1 MEILVAALILSMG
14 IAGEERPKYPTISSL
29 LRLQLPC
36 LKYEIVESNLKYTG
50 EQLRISA
57 ITAGGESLVEMWVDQ
72 ENNDWTV
79 VLHTI
84 ADDEGCI
91 VATGKGV
98 VEEVPNTTIKEKA
111 LNEKS

>member
-14 IAGEERPKYPTISSL
+14 IAGEERPKYPMISSL
-29 LRLQLPC
+29 RRLQLPC

-50 EQLRISA
+50 EQLRVAA
-57 ITAGGESLVEMWVDQ
+57 ITAGGESLVEMWVDV
-72 ENNDWTV
+72 EDDDWTV

-98 VEEVPNTTIKEKA
+98 VEELPSATIKEKVGP
-111 LNEKS
+111 

>member
-1 MEILVAALILSMG
+1 MEVLVAALILSMG

-50 EQLRISA
+50 EQLRVSA
-57 ITAGGESLVEMWVDQ
+57 ITAGGESLVEMWVDV
-72 ENNDWTV
+72 EEDDWTM

-84 ADDEGCI
+84 VDDEGCI
-91 VATGKGV
+91 MATGKGV
-98 VEEVPNTTIKEKA
+98 VEELPSGTI
-111 LNEKS
+111 NEKVGP

>member
-1 MEILVAALILSMG
+1 MEVLVAALVLSIG

-36 LKYEIVESNLKYTG
+36 LKYEIVRSNLNYTG
-50 EQLRISA
+50 EQLRVSA

-72 ENNDWTV
+72 EDDDWTV
-79 VLHTI
+79 LLHTI

-91 VATGKGV
+91 MATGKGV
-98 VEEVPNTTIKEKA
+98 IEERPSATIKEKA
-111 LNEKS
+111 GP